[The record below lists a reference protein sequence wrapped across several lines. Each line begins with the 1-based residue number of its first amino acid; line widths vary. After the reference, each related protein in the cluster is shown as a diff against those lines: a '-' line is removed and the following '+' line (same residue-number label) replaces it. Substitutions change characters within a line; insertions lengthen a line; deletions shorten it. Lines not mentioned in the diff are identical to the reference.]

1 MNAIKIIFSENY
13 MNIFLHKNFTFF
25 FLKIL
30 YSIIYIYMYFKSL
43 FNRSNLFNNRR
54 NNIHNNLHTIK
65 LS

>member
-1 MNAIKIIFSENY
+1 MNAIKIIFSER
-13 MNIFLHKNFTFF
+13 IFFYIKILHFF
-25 FLKIL
+25 FENTIV
-30 YSIIYIYMYFKSL
+30 SYIFICNYFKSL